1 MKLLREFL
9 QSIPIWICLLGLDLD
24 FWTEE
29 ATGCVG
35 SKIGNPIKLD
45 QVTKGMIRISFAWVL
60 IEIDSKCSFPNQI
73 PILDE
78 NDNLICNQLYMS
90 GYLTNAKI
98 STMMVILKQ
107 MQHSSQM
114 GTKTIINI

>member
-60 IEIDSKCSFPNQI
+60 IEIDWKISFPNQI

-78 NDNLICNQLYMS
+78 NDNLIWQPVVYEWLPDKCKNFNYD
-90 GYLTNAKI
+90 GHTETNA
-98 STMMVILKQ
+98 T
-107 MQHSSQM
+107 
-114 GTKTIINI
+114 